1 MPDERRVNQSLI
13 SLMKGDLIVLH
24 VDAIVYY
31 ARPDLA
37 LGSGFGGAIATK
49 GGPKIQE
56 ELKKLGPVKTTEVVV
71 TSGGSLKVKY
81 ILHAVGPRFQ
91 EENLEDKLRDTMLNV
106 LRKAEE
112 NKIQSLAF
120 PAMGVGF
127 YGIPLDLCAGIMLS
141 TAGGIL
147 EKGNLFERSDCL
159 PARFAGVWT
168 FPAED
173 ERNAKLKQ
181 RAKSRELGGKLFY
194 ILLSALGSLL

>member
-1 MPDERRVNQSLI
+1 MPDELKVNQSLI
-13 SLMKGDLIVLH
+13 SLMKGDLIVLN

-56 ELKKLGPVKTTEVVV
+56 ELKKLGPVKTTEVAV
-71 TSGGSLKVKY
+71 TSGGNLKARY
-81 ILHAVGPRFQ
+81 IVHAAGPRFQ
-91 EENLEDKLRDTMLNV
+91 EEDLEDKLRDTMLNV

-127 YGIPLDLCAGIMLS
+127 YGIPLDLCAEVMLRTMKEYLKKES
-141 TAGGIL
+141 SLKEVIV
-147 EKGNLFERSDCL
+147 CL
-159 PARFAGVWT
+159 R
-168 FPAED
+168 D
-173 ERNAKLKQ
+173 
-181 RAKSRELGGKLFY
+181 SREYGPFQQKMKE
-194 ILLSALGSLL
+194 IRSS

>member
-71 TSGGSLKVKY
+71 TSGGSLKCKY

-112 NKIQSLAF
+112 NKIQSLAL

-127 YGIPLDLCAGIMLS
+127 YGIPLDLCAGIMLG
-141 TAGGIL
+141 TL
-147 EKGNLFERSDCL
+147 EEY
-159 PARFAGVWT
+159 
-168 FPAED
+168 
-173 ERNAKLKQ
+173 LK
-181 RAKSRELGGKLFY
+181 RETSLKEVIICVRDSREYGPFQRKMKEMQN
-194 ILLSALGSLL
+194 